1 VTDVVTPPTSPV
13 SRERS
18 KEIKR
23 LSVISTARQVRLLSR
38 AELTELTGLSPA
50 TLTPLVRDLIAEGY
64 LIERGPGASRAGRPR
79 AMLEFNPRAELVAA
93 VWLEPS
99 RVSCEIADSD
109 GTVVAHRTVRLTG
122 DIVDTICRSVPE
134 LAGEGLA
141 ALRGVAIAAPGV
153 SSGGAVRLA
162 PSVGLVDPR
171 PIGESVQQRLGVPVV
186 VDNDVN
192 LMAAGEHAAGAG
204 TDVADLL
211 LLHVADGIG
220 AGLVLDGQVRRGSG
234 GAAGEVGF
242 LPLDSAG
249 QGHDGVGPF
258 EARWSENAIAE
269 RFVAL
274 CPGRRPEH
282 PVAALVELARSET
295 PGTVADLGSGAPPT
309 GADDPAPTVQS
320 RAASYL
326 DEVLHAWARLIV
338 SCACVVDPGRV
349 LLSGAAAQ
357 LDDAAVDRIQELV
370 SAGAPAATQVRRA
383 VLGDRAV
390 LHGAVSYAL
399 SAAAAG
405 LPTLLPAP

>member
-1 VTDVVTPPTSPV
+1 MTDVVTPPTSPV

-23 LSVISTARQVRLLSR
+23 LSVISAARQVRVLSR

-93 VWLEPS
+93 VSLEPS
-99 RVSCEIADSD
+99 RISCEIADSD
-109 GTVVAHRTVRLTG
+109 GGVVAHRTVRLIG
-122 DIVDTICRSVPE
+122 DIVDLICTAVPD
-134 LAGEGLA
+134 LAGDGLP

-162 PSVGLVDPR
+162 PSVGLVEGR
-171 PIGESVQQRLGVPVV
+171 PIGESVRQRLGVPVV

-242 LPLDSAG
+242 LPLDPADR
-249 QGHDGVGPF
+249 GHDGIGPF
-258 EARWSENAIAE
+258 EARWSESAIAE
-269 RFVAL
+269 KVVSLA
-274 CPGRRPEH
+274 PGRRPES
-282 PVAALVELARSET
+282 PVRALVDLA
-295 PGTVADLGSGAPPT
+295 A
-309 GADDPAPTVQS
+309 ADDL
-320 RAASYL
+320 AAAYL
-326 DEVLHAWARLIV
+326 DEVLAAWSRLIV

-349 LLSGAAAQ
+349 LLSGAAAE
-357 LDDAAVDRIQELV
+357 LDDAAVDRLQALV
-370 SAGAPAATQVRRA
+370 SAAAPSQTEVRRA

-405 LPTLLPAP
+405 LSTLLPAP

>member
-1 VTDVVTPPTSPV
+1 MTDVVTPPTSPV

-23 LSVISTARQVRLLSR
+23 LSVISAARQVRVLSR

-93 VWLEPS
+93 VSLEPA
-99 RVSCEIADSD
+99 RISCEIADSD
-109 GTVVAHRTVRLTG
+109 GGVVAHRTVRLIG
-122 DIVDTICRSVPE
+122 DIVDLICTAVPD
-134 LAGEGLA
+134 LAGDGLP

-162 PSVGLVDPR
+162 PSVGLVEGR
-171 PIGESVQQRLGVPVV
+171 PIGESVRQRLGVPVV

-242 LPLDSAG
+242 LPLDPADR
-249 QGHDGVGPF
+249 GHDGIGPF
-258 EARWSENAIAE
+258 EARWSESAIAE
-269 RFVAL
+269 KVVSLA
-274 CPGRRPEH
+274 PGRRPES
-282 PVAALVELARSET
+282 PVRALVGLA
-295 PGTVADLGSGAPPT
+295 A
-309 GADDPAPTVQS
+309 ADDL
-320 RAASYL
+320 AAAYL
-326 DEVLHAWARLIV
+326 DEVLAAWSRLIV

-349 LLSGAAAQ
+349 LLSGAAAE
-357 LDDAAVDRIQELV
+357 LDDAAVDRLQALV
-370 SAGAPAATQVRRA
+370 SAAAPSPTEVRRA

-405 LPTLLPAP
+405 LSTLLPAP

>member
-1 VTDVVTPPTSPV
+1 MVTPPTSPV
-13 SRERS
+13 SRERA

-50 TLTPLVRDLIAEGY
+50 TLTPLVRELIAEGY
-64 LIERGPGASRAGRPR
+64 LIERGPGTSRAGRPR

-93 VWLEPS
+93 VALEPA
-99 RVSCEIADSD
+99 RISCEIADSD
-109 GTVVAHRTVRLTG
+109 GNVVAHRAVRLTG

-134 LAGEGLA
+134 LAGDGLP

-162 PSVGLVDPR
+162 PSVGLVEGR
-171 PIGESVQQRLGVPVV
+171 PIGESVQRHLGVPVV

-204 TDVADLL
+204 SDVADLL

-220 AGLVLDGQVRRGSG
+220 AGLVLDGQVRRGAG

-242 LPLDSAG
+242 LPLDATDR
-249 QGHDGVGPF
+249 GHDGIGPF

-269 RFVAL
+269 RVVAL
-274 CPGRRPEH
+274 APGRRPDT
-282 PVAALVELARSET
+282 PVAALVELARTDER
-295 PGTVADLGSGAPPT
+295 AGA
-309 GADDPAPTVQS
+309 
-320 RAASYL
+320 YL
-326 DEVLHAWARLIV
+326 DELLRAWSRLIV
-338 SCACVVDPGRV
+338 SCVCVIDPGRV

-357 LDDAAVDRIQELV
+357 LDDAAVERLQHLV
-370 SAGAPAATQVRRA
+370 SAAAPATTEVRRA

-399 SAAAAG
+399 AAAASG
-405 LPTLLPAP
+405 LPTLLPSP